1 MEHKLY
7 GCQIEPLS
15 SYLKALGIIKIIS
28 EQKDEKVM
36 SRWENNSLVIK
47 TECDQDELIRF
58 FSEEYSPSP
67 ILSPWNGG
75 SGFYPNDSE
84 AKENIKKILDIGE
97 QRFSDFSSTYNLIM
111 ETLKKSFPDIFA
123 STPTIGELNKK
134 FTEREKGKELK
145 KVENLKVKIIKKLGN
160 TDKINDDTIHTLS
173 AVKNF
178 NLKPEIKEFGKINNN
193 FYQIMRDEYKSK
205 IVTKLRDTINERY
218 LEWIDASIL
227 INAEGKPV
235 FPPLSGSGGNEG
247 RLDYSSL
254 FISSLIKVF
263 VDKNN
268 SSTELLR
275 NSLFGDL
282 TDKLLKS
289 AVGKFDPG
297 KAGGFNQGNEIETNT
312 VKINPWDIILMM
324 EGILIWSNSIG
335 RRNAIRETK
344 IVTPF
349 TVSYSPYGYESS
361 NVSDFKKSMEIWA
374 PIWNNYSYADE
385 LKSLF
390 KEGRVALKGKV
401 VRKGM
406 DFIQAIN
413 SLGVDRG
420 ITGFLR
426 YCFLV
431 RRGQA
436 YIALPSGIHRV
447 KYSKY
452 VNLIEDLDLVYRT
465 FEQNLKVI
473 KGTGK
478 SLPKVYESIKRN
490 LYESTYDLLNNG
502 NPINAVRLLRSLG
515 RAEMSFS
522 RVRGKYENK
531 GGQKIRPLFGLSTN
545 WINKC
550 DDKSCEFRIALSLSS
565 IRKTEKVGSF
575 RSNIEGTNPQ
585 DDRIWD
591 NNIGQFSWTGVNLTE
606 KMINTLIKR
615 LTHAQLNKNSNL
627 PSFSKIKLSLSDV
640 MKFING
646 EIDERCIEELLFAFS
661 LIRWDDNKSTQ
672 NIKEMN
678 DNISKN
684 SSFAYPLDRLW
695 ALVKLYT
702 SPEQFSLNSKVSF
715 SPDRNLIKL
724 LLTGKSKEVYRLVNI
739 QMMKGNIYPIRIESL
754 KPMEKRYVASLLFPL
769 REKDFKE
776 LKSMVISKADDN
788 DE

>member
-7 GCQIEPLS
+7 GCQTEPLS
-15 SYLKALGIIKIIS
+15 SYLKALGIFKILS
-28 EQKDEKVM
+28 EQKDEEVM
-36 SRWENNSLVIK
+36 CKWENNHLVIK
-47 TECDQDELIRF
+47 TKCEQDELIRF

-67 ILSPWNGG
+67 IMSPWNGG

-84 AKENIKKILDIGE
+84 AKENINKILNLGDK
-97 QRFSDFSSTYNLIM
+97 RFCDFISTYKLIK
-111 ETLKKSFPDIFA
+111 ETLGKSFPEIFG
-123 STPTIGELNKK
+123 SPLTLEDLIEK
-134 FTEREKGKELK
+134 FTEKGKNKEIEK
-145 KVENLKVKIIKKLGN
+145 IKKLKGKIITELEN
-160 TDKINDDTIHTLS
+160 SDKIDKESIETLS
-173 AVKNF
+173 AVGNSK
-178 NLKPEIKEFGKINNN
+178 LKSEIKEIGKLNND

-227 INAEGKPV
+227 VNAEGKPV

-254 FISSLIKVF
+254 FIASLTKVF
-263 VDKNN
+263 VNKTN
-268 SSTELLR
+268 SSTKLLR

-282 TDKLLKS
+282 TDKLQES

-297 KAGGFNQGNEIETNT
+297 KAGGFNQGNEIETKI

-335 RRNAIRETK
+335 RRNAVRETK

-361 NVSDFKKSMEIWA
+361 NVSDFKKSLEIWA
-374 PIWNNYSYADE
+374 PIWNNYAYADE

-390 KEGRVALKGKV
+390 KEGRVALRGKV
-401 VRKGM
+401 VKKGL
-406 DFIQAIN
+406 DFFQAIN

-431 RRGQA
+431 RRGQS
-436 YIALPSGIHRV
+436 YIALPSGLHRV

-452 VNLIEDLDLVYRT
+452 VNLIEDLDFVYRT

-473 KGTGK
+473 QGTGK
-478 SLPKVYESIKRN
+478 TLPQIYESIKRN
-490 LYESTYDLLNNG
+490 MYESTYDLLNNG
-502 NPINAVRLLRSLG
+502 NPLTAVRLLRAIG

-531 GGQKIRPLFGLSTN
+531 GGQKLRPLFGLSTN
-545 WINKC
+545 WINKS
-550 DDKSCEFRIALSLSS
+550 DDKSSEFRIALSLSS
-565 IRKTEKVGSF
+565 IGRTEKVGSF
-575 RSNIEGTNPQ
+575 RSNIEGTSLQ
-585 DDRIWD
+585 DDRKWD
-591 NNIGQFSWTGVNLTE
+591 DNIGQFSWTGANLTE
-606 KMINTLIKR
+606 KLINTLIKR
-615 LTHAQLNKNSNL
+615 LTEAQSNKNSTL
-627 PSFSKIKLSLSDV
+627 PFFSRIKLSLNDV

-661 LIRWDDNKSTQ
+661 LIRWDDNKSSQ
-672 NIKEMN
+672 NIMEMN
-678 DNISKN
+678 DYISIN
-684 SSFAYPLDRLW
+684 SSFDYPIDRLW
-695 ALVKLYT
+695 ALVRLYL
-702 SPEQFSLNSKVSF
+702 SPEQFSQNSKVIF
-715 SPDRNLIKL
+715 NPDRNLINL
-724 LLTGKSKEVYRLVNI
+724 LLSGKSRETFRLVNI
-739 QMMKGNIYPIRIESL
+739 QMLKQNVFPIKIDND
-754 KPMEKRYVASLLFPL
+754 KPMDKRYVASLLFPL

-776 LKSMVISKADDN
+776 LKSMVLRKVEVN
-788 DE
+788 DK